1 MKFDPIYLNLY
12 SASTSQATLPGFRGE
27 DWGFVGIRAFV
38 GGGGGAFQPCFRGEG
53 FGVEAF
59 ELSWRGFRAFV
70 RRASGFGGEA
80 FRGVGRILGFRE
92 RFVLSCGVWGLWGGF
107 GLSCFR
113 GASGFRGEDLGFR
126 GDLRFRGGVELSWGG
141 IPDFRIGFTNLRL
154 RAAPLKRIDFANRI
168 DFTRLVLRAA
178 PLKKELSWAPSCA
191 GEP

>member
-1 MKFDPIYLNLY
+1 MKFDPIYLHLY

-38 GGGGGAFQPCFRGEG
+38 GGGAFQPCFRGEG

-70 RRASGFGGEA
+70 KRASGFGGEA

-92 RFVLSCGVWGLWGGF
+92 RFVLSCGVWGSWGGF

-126 GDLRFRGGVELSWGG
+126 GDLRFRGGVELS
-141 IPDFRIGFTNLRL
+141 
-154 RAAPLKRIDFANRI
+154 
-168 DFTRLVLRAA
+168 
-178 PLKKELSWAPSCA
+178 
-191 GEP
+191 